1 MGTLAG
7 ALAWQG
13 HAGSGSGIARAIAC
27 QRPVFDLRAQP
38 PDFSLPAAVYL
49 DKKVQ
54 EIVEKKMELKRMY
67 RLVTYSNMLVT
78 KWETPLRHVS
88 LRDAHANE

>member
-54 EIVEKKMELKRMY
+54 EIVEKKMEVKFDSELAIHMFRAPFRQGGLWKTRAS
-67 RLVTYSNMLVT
+67 RLS
-78 KWETPLRHVS
+78 
-88 LRDAHANE
+88 